1 MNSSIFKAM
10 GNTPFGNVQNI
21 MNGVNQLKQ
30 TFSGNPQQ
38 TINQMLQSGKISQS
52 QLDQAKRM
60 AEQIQ
65 SMLR

>member
-38 TINQMLQSGKISQS
+38 TINQMLQSGKISQA